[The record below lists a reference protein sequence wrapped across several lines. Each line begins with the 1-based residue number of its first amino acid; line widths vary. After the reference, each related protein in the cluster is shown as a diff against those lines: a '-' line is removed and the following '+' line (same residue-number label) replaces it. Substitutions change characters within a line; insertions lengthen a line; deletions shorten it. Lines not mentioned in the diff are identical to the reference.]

1 MRWRWVPPPSAR
13 ALRAAAPRAPNRLA
27 RALLPPTY
35 HPSRARCT
43 PTHAARRTRQVV
55 LVSQCKTLADFNGY
69 FAGMQWAAVP
79 YTFEGREGIFTQND
93 VHGLPQA
100 LVLRVSDGSVVLK
113 DCRELVNTKKTL
125 VGIFQ

>member
-1 MRWRWVPPPSAR
+1 MRWRRVRDGALPRGALQLPAAPASQAASHLIPPPPT
-13 ALRAAAPRAPNRLA
+13 AP
-27 RALLPPTY
+27 
-35 HPSRARCT
+35 H
-43 PTHAARRTRQVV
+43 RTQQVV
-55 LVSQCKTLADFNGY
+55 LVSQCKTIADFNGY

-79 YTFEGREGIFTQND
+79 YTYEKREDIFAQND

-113 DCRELVNTKKTL
+113 DCRELVNSKKTL